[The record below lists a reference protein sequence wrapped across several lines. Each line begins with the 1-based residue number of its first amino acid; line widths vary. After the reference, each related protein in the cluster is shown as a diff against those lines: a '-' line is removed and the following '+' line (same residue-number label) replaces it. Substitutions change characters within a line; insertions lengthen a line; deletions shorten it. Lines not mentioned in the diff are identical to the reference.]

1 MVVSQDFISVF
12 IIAFPHVPH
21 HFFEAFIRPWDVHPM
36 TDRIL
41 SDPDLFRKV
50 IFVDPVDP
58 FIVQNTQD
66 LHVHIGV
73 CHLPGIRV
81 RSGGTHSDHSFLDPI
96 RVFLITARCENQAE
110 GSAFQQFTELI
121 DILREM

>member
-1 MVVSQDFISVF
+1 
-12 IIAFPHVPH
+12 
-21 HFFEAFIRPWDVHPM
+21 M

-110 GSAFQQFTELI
+110 GSALQQLPELVDVL
-121 DILREM
+121 DILSVISLTVMER